1 MAEKEQFYG
10 CRPKHVAEASKE
22 NVAETERKTMTPW
35 EQHSAVISIPR
46 FDYNAPS
53 ALLHHRQSGFLITC
67 AIKREKSATKE
78 AISILEK
85 YSQYFSNSTPETS
98 ESSDENETS
107 KRRKVCTED
116 IDHKSVEN
124 EGRSTDEHVNGTS
137 TISTRSGAKVE
148 KCSPISLV
156 KLTRS
161 GLLLL
166 TFAKDI
172 SPDTVYIVSDLI
184 QSLEAGTLKSPAWCH
199 RIFPIQSTCCL
210 NENDLRG
217 VVSNLVLQFM
227 KDKGNSLSH
236 PVKFAV
242 GYNRRG
248 IEETEMKTCKDSSG
262 AIVMGRDKC
271 FSVVAAAV
279 KDVVSNTIVDLKSPE
294 LCILIELL
302 PLSGLPLESLV
313 VGVSVLPSNLVTTK
327 PRLCIKA
334 LTSDPKAKS

>member
-1 MAEKEQFYG
+1 MAEKEQFNG
-10 CRPKHVAEASKE
+10 CRPKHAAEASKE

-116 IDHKSVEN
+116 IDYKSVED

-137 TISTRSGAKVE
+137 TISTSSGAKVE

-184 QSLEAGTLKSPAWCH
+184 QSLEAGTLKSPTWCH

-217 VVSNLVLQFM
+217 VVSKLVLQFM

-248 IEETEMKTCKDSSG
+248 IEETEMKTSKDSSG

-271 FSVVAAAV
+271 FSAVAAAV
-279 KDVVSNTIVDLKSPE
+279 KDVVSNAIVDLKSPE